1 MIAPRYEH
9 RSWACWW
16 LCVPA
21 IAWCASPLAAQ
32 SLPPDVR
39 VARLVG
45 ALGSAQSTDR
55 ETATLE
61 LQDLGRRGRPQLE
74 QALVDADPEVRLRAR
89 SLLDE
94 CLADELWSA
103 SLVTPPDDERPAS
116 AVLAWISGQSG
127 NRLLAGDAYG
137 TFHDVPVRVTRG
149 PITFWHAV
157 DDLCR
162 ASGNHLRTQYDS
174 RAGGQIICGGTPGDF
189 PSAHS
194 GPLRAQITS
203 ARRMFIEEFDYSHST
218 HPASEVTHTFQ
229 LHLHLTWEQRL
240 RLLGYTTQPE
250 VVEARTDTGQMLA
263 MLPPVQKTWNAVTPE
278 ARHIIATLRLTP
290 PATDARRLDVLSL
303 RWPLLA
309 VGEPAALVAPDL
321 VAGRSYAQDD
331 VEVTIESLE
340 RLPSGRFEVVLI
352 VSRDRAPPEPA
363 EVVFQENEVD
373 LFDATGR
380 VLRVQSQTHQFVRRG
395 LEIRLQC
402 GAYSS
407 GTDTPAVDRPA
418 LLRLIYPR
426 LRSRRSLELVFR
438 DVPLP
443 TARPQ

>member
-1 MIAPRYEH
+1 MIARYEP
-9 RSWACWW
+9 RSWAGWW
-16 LCVPA
+16 LGVPA
-21 IAWCASPLAAQ
+21 IVWCTSPLAAQ

-55 ETATLE
+55 EIATLE
-61 LQDLGRRGRPQLE
+61 LQDLGRSGRPQLE
-74 QALVDADPEVRLRAR
+74 QALVAADPEVRLRAR

-94 CLADELWSA
+94 CLANDLWSA
-103 SLVTPPDDERPAS
+103 SLVCPPDGQRPAS
-116 AVLAWISGQSG
+116 AVLAWIAGQSS
-127 NRLLAGDAYG
+127 NRLLAGDPYG
-137 TFHDVPVRVTRG
+137 TFQDVPIRVPPEPT
-149 PITFWHAV
+149 TFWHAI

-162 ASGNHLRTQYDS
+162 ASGNHLRTQYDA
-174 RAGGQIICGGTPGDF
+174 RGGGQIICGGPPGEF
-189 PSAHS
+189 PAAYS

-203 ARRMFIEEFDYSHST
+203 ARRMFIEEFDYSHPT
-218 HPASEVTHTFQ
+218 HSASQVTHTFQ

-250 VVEARTDTGQMLA
+250 VVEARTDTGQLLA
-263 MLPPVQKTWNAVTPE
+263 TLPPVQGNWNAISPE
-278 ARHIIATLRLTP
+278 SRHIIATLRLTP

-309 VGEPAALVAPDL
+309 AGEPAALVAGDL
-321 VAGRSYAQDD
+321 AAGRSYAQDD
-331 VEVTIESLE
+331 VEVTIESFE
-340 RLPSGRFEVVLI
+340 RLPSGRYEVVLI

-363 EVVFQENEVD
+363 EVVFQENDVD
-373 LFDATGR
+373 LFDVTGR
-380 VLRVQSQTHQFVRRG
+380 VLRLQSQTHQFVRRG

-402 GAYSS
+402 GSLSDSAIASS
-407 GTDTPAVDRPA
+407 ADRPA

>member
-1 MIAPRYEH
+1 MIARYEP

-16 LCVPA
+16 LGVPA
-21 IAWCASPLAAQ
+21 LAWCAAPLAAQ

-45 ALGSAQSTDR
+45 TLGAAQSTDR

-94 CLADELWSA
+94 CLADDLWSA
-103 SLVTPPDDERPAS
+103 SVVCPPDDPRPAS
-116 AVLAWISGQSG
+116 AVLAWIAGQSG
-127 NRLLAGDAYG
+127 NRLLAGDPYG
-137 TFHDVPVRVTRG
+137 TFQDVPIRVARG
-149 PITFWHAV
+149 PVTFWHAV

-174 RAGGQIICGGTPGDF
+174 RGGGQIVCGGPPGEF

-194 GPLRAQITS
+194 GPLRAQITT
-203 ARRMFIEEFDYSHST
+203 ARRMFIEEFDYSHTSR
-218 HPASEVTHTFQ
+218 PGSEVTHTFQ

-250 VVEARTDTGQMLA
+250 VVEARTDTGQLLA
-263 MLPPVQKTWNAVTPE
+263 TLPPMQGNWNAVTPE
-278 ARHIIATLRLTP
+278 ARHIITTLRLTP
-290 PATDARRLDVLSL
+290 PATDARRLEVLSL

-309 VGEPAALVAPDL
+309 VGDSAALVATDL

-331 VEVTIESLE
+331 LEVTIESLE
-340 RLPSGRFEVVLI
+340 RLPSGRYEVVLI

-363 EVVFQENEVD
+363 EVVFQENDVD
-373 LFDATGR
+373 LFDASGR
-380 VLRVQSQTHQFVRRG
+380 VLRLQSQTHQFVRRG

-402 GAYSS
+402 GSLS
-407 GTDTPAVDRPA
+407 GGSDASAVDRPA
-418 LLRLIYPR
+418 VLRLIYPR